1 MGNDPPEARL
11 GSPERGASMREETD
25 LPRRADHDAR
35 WRQSR
40 HWNRLALVLTLAL
53 IVVVLVSLP
62 FALGSMRT
70 QLFGEQTSVLYDLV
84 SGRALTPADA
94 ASTLNHSFF
103 TISIVRIDVGSQV
116 VSLSIAAN
124 RTCPT
129 TCLTLDV
136 TLFAVANNA
145 AVRRGLPPSVTVTL
159 HPTDQLFMHTVQLPI
174 RGQPSL
180 YPFETWQLWL
190 GLTITDVHPDG
201 TRVPMT
207 VDQLPSR
214 ATFTFQSF
222 LPDFLMAPPT
232 PIPPQ
237 QVAAVHDPLLF
248 TAVLGLAFTR
258 PDYLQDLTLV
268 LVVLITVSGLLALL
282 TRTMTELVL
291 GVGGLIL
298 GIWGVRSILVP
309 QLVPTITTIDLAL
322 STVILLILLGL
333 EVRAVLHFIR
343 KRGTT
348 LT

>member
-1 MGNDPPEARL
+1 M
-11 GSPERGASMREETD
+11 SCSCK
-25 LPRRADHDAR
+25 
-35 WRQSR
+35 S
-40 HWNRLALVLTLAL
+40 
-53 IVVVLVSLP
+53 
-62 FALGSMRT
+62 
-70 QLFGEQTSVLYDLV
+70 SV
-84 SGRALTPADA
+84 
-94 ASTLNHSFF
+94 
-103 TISIVRIDVGSQV
+103 
-116 VSLSIAAN
+116 
-124 RTCPT
+124 
-129 TCLTLDV
+129 
-136 TLFAVANNA
+136 
-145 AVRRGLPPSVTVTL
+145 
-159 HPTDQLFMHTVQLPI
+159 PI

-248 TAVLGLAFTR
+248 AAVLGFAFTR
-258 PDYLQDLTLV
+258 PELKDLTVV
-268 LVVLITVSGLLALL
+268 LVVLIAVSGLLALF
-282 TRTMTELVL
+282 TRSMHELVL

-298 GIWGVRSILVP
+298 GISAVRSILVP
-309 QLVPTITTIDLAL
+309 QPVPTITAIELAL

-333 EVRAVLHFIR
+333 AVRAVLYFIR

>member
-1 MGNDPPEARL
+1 MSEEAAPPR
-11 GSPERGASMREETD
+11 GSSR
-25 LPRRADHDAR
+25 DAR

-40 HWNRLALVLTLAL
+40 HRHRLALVLTLAL

-94 ASTLNHSFF
+94 ARTLNQSFF
-103 TISIVRIDVGSQV
+103 NIGIVHIDVGAQV
-116 VSLSIAAN
+116 VSLSIAAD
-124 RTCPT
+124 RTCPA
-129 TCLTLDV
+129 TCPTLDV

-159 HPTDQLFMHTVQLPI
+159 HPTDQLLMQTVQLPI

-190 GLTITDVHPDG
+190 GLTITDVHSDG
-201 TRVPMT
+201 TRAPMT

-214 ATFTFQSF
+214 ATFTLQSL

-232 PIPPQ
+232 PIAPQ
-237 QVAAVHDPLLF
+237 QVAAVRDPLPF
-248 TAVLGLAFTR
+248 AAVQGLAFTR
-258 PDYLQDLTLV
+258 PDYLKDLTV
-268 LVVLITVSGLLALL
+268 ILVVLITVSGLLALF
-282 TRTMTELVL
+282 TRSIHELVL

-309 QLVPTITTIDLAL
+309 QPVPTITAIDLAL

-333 EVRAVLHFIR
+333 AVRAALHFHQR
-343 KRGTT
+343 SELPWSRPRS
-348 LT
+348 

>member
-1 MGNDPPEARL
+1 MSEEAAPPHR
-11 GSPERGASMREETD
+11 SS
-25 LPRRADHDAR
+25 RATR
-35 WRQSR
+35 WQQPR

-53 IVVVLVSLP
+53 IVVVMVSLP

-70 QLFGEQTSVLYDLV
+70 QLFGEQTGVLYDLV

-94 ASTLNHSFF
+94 ARTLSQSFF
-103 TISIVRIDVGSQV
+103 NISIVHIDEGAQV

-129 TCLTLDV
+129 TCPTLDV

-159 HPTDQLFMHTVQLPI
+159 HPTDQLLMQTVQLPI

-190 GLTITDVHPDG
+190 GLTITDVDPDG

-214 ATFTFQSF
+214 ATFALQSL

-232 PIPPQ
+232 PIAPQ
-237 QVAAVHDPLLF
+237 QVAAVHDPLPF
-248 TAVLGLAFTR
+248 AAVQGLAFTR
-258 PDYLQDLTLV
+258 PDYLKDLTLI
-268 LVVLITVSGLLALL
+268 LVVLITVSGLLALF
-282 TRTMTELVL
+282 TRSIHELVL

-309 QLVPTITTIDLAL
+309 QPVPTITAIDLAL

-333 EVRAVLHFIR
+333 AVRAALHFHQR
-343 KRGTT
+343 SELPWSRPRS
-348 LT
+348 

>member
-1 MGNDPPEARL
+1 
-11 GSPERGASMREETD
+11 
-25 LPRRADHDAR
+25 
-35 WRQSR
+35 
-40 HWNRLALVLTLAL
+40 
-53 IVVVLVSLP
+53 
-62 FALGSMRT
+62 
-70 QLFGEQTSVLYDLV
+70 
-84 SGRALTPADA
+84 
-94 ASTLNHSFF
+94 
-103 TISIVRIDVGSQV
+103 
-116 VSLSIAAN
+116 
-124 RTCPT
+124 
-129 TCLTLDV
+129 
-136 TLFAVANNA
+136 
-145 AVRRGLPPSVTVTL
+145 VTVTL
-159 HPTDQLFMHTVQLPI
+159 QPTDQLFMQTVQLPI

-214 ATFTFQSF
+214 ATFTLQSL

-232 PIPPQ
+232 PSAPQ